1 MSSNLNPAPE
11 PPDQQPVASEA
22 VSDDAFK
29 QWLAAD
35 PENQQHFAEI
45 AEDILGGEYG
55 KLPPELHLAA
65 RRVVTKFNEQRS
77 MRLVTEKTKTLMAI
91 LQQPL
96 GSMPSDERKKQ
107 CQTLAE
113 EITNTILELPEPHRS
128 ALLKIYVPMWE
139 KLLR

>member
-1 MSSNLNPAPE
+1 MSANFNPAPE
-11 PPDQQPVASEA
+11 PPDQHPTANEVL
-22 VSDDAFK
+22 SDDALK

-35 PENQQHFAEI
+35 PSNQQHFDEI

-55 KLPPELHLAA
+55 KLPPELHSAA

-107 CQTLAE
+107 CQALAE